1 MFYAYVNV
9 ADNQILGSG
18 ECPRKDETTISL
30 EISEE
35 IYNNIERYKYDG
47 LELILDPDYEQRQA
61 QEERERISKLS
72 LTKREVFLALYK
84 AKGITPEQIRSQLLS
99 PEALIEFDY
108 ASEYFRGNPLIDVIG
123 QSLGFSAEQLDYL
136 FVHREL
142 PIPDNEGV

>member
-1 MFYAYVNV
+1 MYYIEDNGQIVLYDKSREVLENTLEFTPQYA
-9 ADNQILGSG
+9 G
-18 ECPRKDETTISL
+18 L
-30 EISEE
+30 EIQETDRPIVDFEWADTEE
-35 IYNNIERYKYDG
+35 WQEK
-47 LELILDPDYEQRQA
+47 QA
-61 QEERERISKLS
+61 QKERERISKLS

-142 PIPDNEGV
+142 PIPDNEEV

>member
-1 MFYAYVNV
+1 MYYVEQDGQIVLFDEDKEVLENTLKFTPQYA
-9 ADNQILGSG
+9 G
-18 ECPRKDETTISL
+18 L
-30 EISEE
+30 EIQETDRPIVDFEFADTEE
-35 IYNNIERYKYDG
+35 WQEK
-47 LELILDPDYEQRQA
+47 QA
-61 QEERERISKLS
+61 QQEHERIAKLS

-142 PIPDNEGV
+142 PIPDNEEV

>member
-1 MFYAYVNV
+1 MYYIEDNGQIVLYDESREVLENTLEFTPQYA
-9 ADNQILGSG
+9 G
-18 ECPRKDETTISL
+18 L
-30 EISEE
+30 EIKETDRPIVDFEFADTEE
-35 IYNNIERYKYDG
+35 WQEK
-47 LELILDPDYEQRQA
+47 QA
-61 QEERERISKLS
+61 QKERERISKLS